1 MQLISLAAL
10 IHVWT
15 PGASLPVEAVALV
28 GKVAE
33 EGEVRRAE
41 VHALVPPCGGLLTFR
56 TPFVL
61 TLRGEAVSATQ
72 DVVLPATSMPPA

>member
-1 MQLISLAAL
+1 MQLISLAVPV
-10 IHVWT
+10 HVWT

-41 VHALVPPCGGLLTFR
+41 VHALVPPCGGLLTFHS
-56 TPFVL
+56 PVAL
-61 TLRGEAVSATQ
+61 TLRGKAVAAAQ
-72 DVVLPATSMPPA
+72 DVVLPTASMPSA